1 MRSLIPPRPTK
12 DPRLWVLFV
21 LALCLRL
28 AFVGYHGHLGWHLQY
43 DPAMYLALA
52 ESMGHSV
59 FSMFH
64 PQDIPDTIKMP
75 GYPALLH
82 VLGGRIG
89 LILVL
94 QAILSAAKV
103 PLLFMLARSL
113 GLRKPFA
120 LAAAALMAIEPMD
133 ILLVG
138 QVLTESLFSTLLLT
152 GFVLNFRNEGRKTL
166 LLASLLF
173 ASAAW
178 VRPNGLGL
186 LLLVGVGAYLILRR
200 PLARSVAFT
209 ALGIAL
215 LLPWAWRNQQTL
227 GRFYLGDSAA
237 VAAAYYQVP
246 EVLLAAKDPR
256 ADTYM
261 KALRIKASSM
271 DWQDRESFHGFFDGL
286 RSATQETLITYPFI
300 WSRVQV
306 EKTVR
311 IFLAPGRGH
320 IALFFGDHPIASNIL
335 LLYSGAFS
343 LLLALS
349 ALFCAAQL
357 RHIPPWLW
365 LFLLCSAYLL
375 FSGALTTA
383 DARFK
388 SPAMPLMLV
397 ACAWVSQRGME
408 LCRSRASLRKAEVP

>member
-1 MRSLIPPRPTK
+1 MRSLISPRPFK

-21 LALCLRL
+21 SALFLRL
-28 AFVGYHGHLGWHLQY
+28 VFVGYHAHLGWHLRY

-52 ESMGHSV
+52 GSMGHGV
-59 FSMFH
+59 YSMFY
-64 PQDIPDTIKMP
+64 PLDIPDTIKMP
-75 GYPALLH
+75 GYPALIHL
-82 VLGGRIG
+82 LGGRIG
-89 LILVL
+89 LLLVL

-103 PLLFMLARSL
+103 PLVFQLARSV
-113 GLRKPFA
+113 GLRLSLA
-120 LAAAALMAIEPMD
+120 LGAAALMAIEPMD
-133 ILLVG
+133 ILLAG
-138 QVLTESLFSTLLLT
+138 QVLTETLFSTLLLA
-152 GFVLNFRNEGRKTL
+152 GMVLLLRSEDWKTL
-166 LLASLLF
+166 LLAALLF
-173 ASAAW
+173 ASATW

-186 LLLVGVGAYLILRR
+186 LVLVGIGSYVLLHRS
-200 PLARSVAFT
+200 LAQSIAFG
-209 ALGIAL
+209 ALGLSL

-246 EVLLAAKDPR
+246 DVLRAAKDPR

-261 KALRIKASSM
+261 KGIQNKAASM
-271 DWQDRESFHGFFDGL
+271 DWEDRASFHGFFDGL
-286 RSATQETLITYPFI
+286 RSATQETLITYPITWF
-300 WSRVQV
+300 RVQAW
-306 EKTVR
+306 KTVR

-320 IALFFGDHPIASNIL
+320 IHLFFGEQPVAKNML
-335 LLYSGAFS
+335 MLYSAAFS

-349 ALFCAAQL
+349 ALFCITQL

-365 LFLLCSAYLL
+365 LFLLCCAYLI

-397 ACAWVSQRGME
+397 GCAWAFQRSLE
-408 LCRSRASLRKAEVP
+408 LYHSSASFRKETIS